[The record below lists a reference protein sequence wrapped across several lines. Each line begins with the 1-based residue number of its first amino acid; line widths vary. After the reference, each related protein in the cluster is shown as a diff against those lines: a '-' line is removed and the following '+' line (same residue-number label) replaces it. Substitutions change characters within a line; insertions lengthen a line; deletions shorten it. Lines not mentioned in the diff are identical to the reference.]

1 MSFFTEREEPRSLA
15 PSVNAQS
22 QADLVSRARGADE
35 RPVSQIVSERQ
46 HPVRPKDAVAKTT
59 GHYVFPNAF

>member
-35 RPVSQIVSERQ
+35 RPVSHTVSER
-46 HPVRPKDAVAKTT
+46 
-59 GHYVFPNAF
+59 